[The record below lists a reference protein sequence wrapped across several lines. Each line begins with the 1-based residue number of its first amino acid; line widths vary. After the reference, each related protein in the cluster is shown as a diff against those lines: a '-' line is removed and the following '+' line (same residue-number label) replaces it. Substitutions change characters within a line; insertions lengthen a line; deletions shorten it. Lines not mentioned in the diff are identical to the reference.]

1 MSITKEKK
9 QELIGQFGKNAED
22 SGTPESQIAILTER
36 INTITDHVKV
46 NKKDHSGR
54 RGLIQLVSKR
64 RKLLDYLKKRN
75 PNGYVELIKKL
86 NIRK

>member
-1 MSITKEKK
+1 MSITKDKK

-22 SGTPESQIAILTER
+22 SGATESQIAILTGR
-36 INTITDHVKV
+36 INTITDHIKV

-75 PNGYVELIKKL
+75 PQGYLEVIKKL
-86 NIRK
+86 GIRK